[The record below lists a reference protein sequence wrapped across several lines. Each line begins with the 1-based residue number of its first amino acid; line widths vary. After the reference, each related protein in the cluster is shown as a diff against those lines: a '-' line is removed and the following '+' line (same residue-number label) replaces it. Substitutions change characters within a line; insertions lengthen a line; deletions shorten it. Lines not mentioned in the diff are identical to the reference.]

1 MTITKKELNAYL
13 NALARQSY
21 QAMRMLTHFQ
31 DQILERDTY
40 PILEQEADYEKA
52 TESLLDASLAISNL
66 TDPEERDLSFYGTEN
81 LDIK

>member
-40 PILEQEADYEKA
+40 PVMQQEIDLEKA
-52 TESLLDASLAISNL
+52 TESLSDAARAITNL

-81 LDIK
+81 LDTE

>member
-40 PILEQEADYEKA
+40 PVMEQEIDLEKA
-52 TESLLDASLAISNL
+52 TESLSDAARAITNL
-66 TDPEERDLSFYGTEN
+66 TDPEERDLSFYRTEN
-81 LDIK
+81 LDTE

>member
-40 PILEQEADYEKA
+40 PVMEQEKDFEEA
-52 TESLLDASLAISNL
+52 TESLWNAAVAISNL
-66 TDPEERDLSFYGTEN
+66 TDPEERDLSFYRTEN